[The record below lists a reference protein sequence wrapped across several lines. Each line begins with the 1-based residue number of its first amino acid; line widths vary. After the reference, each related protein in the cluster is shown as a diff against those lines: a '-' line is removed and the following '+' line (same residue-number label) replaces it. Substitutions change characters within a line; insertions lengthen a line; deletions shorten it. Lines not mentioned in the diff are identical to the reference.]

1 MVQTLNIWLYNINYR
16 YAVDCLNILSFV
28 TYIEKVI
35 LILYT
40 RLELKTLV
48 LSAKEN
54 CNWISNVICR
64 GLLIVCSMIWGER
77 WLFVLLKLMRWL
89 TITVY
94 SFVCFLDIGRI
105 VDHHWLSFLLLCWY
119 WWNGW
124 PSLFTVSFVL
134 LILVELLT
142 ITV

>member
-1 MVQTLNIWLYNINYR
+1 MVQTLNILLYNINYR

-54 CNWISNVICR
+54 YNWISNVIRR
-64 GLLIVCSMIWGER
+64 GLLILCSMIYSEK
-77 WLFVLLKLMRWL
+77 WLFALLKLMKFL
-89 TITVY
+89 TITV
-94 SFVCFLDIGRI
+94 
-105 VDHHWLSFLLLCWY
+105 
-119 WWNGW
+119 
-124 PSLFTVSFVL
+124 
-134 LILVELLT
+134 
-142 ITV
+142 

>member
-1 MVQTLNIWLYNINYR
+1 MVQTLNILLYNINYR
-16 YAVDCLNILSFV
+16 YAIDCLNILSFV

-54 CNWISNVICR
+54 YNWIPNVIRR
-64 GLLIVCSMIWGER
+64 GLLILCQRIWGER
-77 WLFVLLKLMRWL
+77 WLFVLLILMKWL

-94 SFVCFLDIGRI
+94 SFVCFLDIGLI
-105 VDHHWLSFLLLCWY
+105 VDHHCLRFLLYCWY
-119 WWNGW
+119 WWNAW

-134 LILVELLT
+134 LI
-142 ITV
+142 

>member
-1 MVQTLNIWLYNINYR
+1 MVQTLNRWLYNINYR

-28 TYIEKVI
+28 TYIVNVI

-54 CNWISNVICR
+54 CNWISNVIRR
-64 GLLIVCSMIWGER
+64 GLLILYSMIWGER
-77 WLFVLLKLMRWL
+77 WF
-89 TITVY
+89 
-94 SFVCFLDIGRI
+94 
-105 VDHHWLSFLLLCWY
+105 CWY

-142 ITV
+142 ITVYSFVCFVDIGRIVDHHCLQFRLFCWYW